1 MCGVAGFIDFDNK
14 STKEVLIKMTDSLIL
29 RGPDDS
35 GYKFHEKKDYNIG
48 LGHRR
53 LSILD
58 LSSQGH
64 QPMIYEKI
72 SIVYNGEVY
81 NFKELKEE
89 LIKLNYKFKSNTDT
103 EVILK
108 AYHKWGVD
116 FVNKINGMFI
126 ITLYDENINKV
137 FIFRDRAGVK
147 PLYWYWKDD
156 LFLFSSELKS
166 FHKNEN
172 FQKKINFNSLGE
184 FLQYGYIM
192 EPNCI
197 FDYTYKL
204 KSGHYIEF
212 DLAQKKIDIKK
223 YWSIHELDSNPKR
236 KLSKKE
242 FLKELNDLLISSFK
256 YRMISDVPV
265 GVFLSGGYDS
275 SILTAILQKYTNMK
289 IKTYT
294 IGFHEKG
301 FDEAPYAREV
311 AKHLKTE
318 HTEYYCSQKEA
329 FDIIPDLPL
338 IYDEPF
344 GDVSAIPTIL
354 VSKLAKKDVSVVLSA
369 DGGDEI
375 FGGYKKY
382 ITTINTYKKIKSV
395 PLFLRKSLNKI
406 LSKIDIN
413 KIPYFKNLSNIES
426 KFDKV
431 KELLM
436 ADDIIDVMKILSQPS
451 SFNQVKKFLISEI
464 KENKNNFSYIN
475 DKNIVKSDIDKL
487 LNVDFD
493 TYMKDDVLVKVDRAT
508 MSQSIEGREPL
519 MDYRIIEFMASV
531 DVNFKIH
538 NGELKWALKE
548 LTHNL
553 LPKEIMDRPKM
564 GFGVPIMEWFR
575 DDLKIYFDKYIS
587 KELLSK
593 QNIFN
598 IDEVI
603 SLKESYLRGNKENVN
618 KLWYILMFQMW
629 YEKWVDQSIEI

>member
-406 LSKIDIN
+406 LSRIDIN